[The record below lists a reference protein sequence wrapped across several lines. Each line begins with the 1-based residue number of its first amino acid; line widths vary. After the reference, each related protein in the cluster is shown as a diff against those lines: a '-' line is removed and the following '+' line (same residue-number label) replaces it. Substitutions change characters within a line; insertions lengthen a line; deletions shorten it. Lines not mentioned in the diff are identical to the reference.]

1 MIDVHVQ
8 VIGVGR
14 SGPQKGFFNKMDFVF
29 DVDDEAQYAVFQ
41 QAMADAGQQLG
52 ALAASTQPVGED
64 PNKKK

>member
-52 ALAASTQPVGED
+52 ALGGVTSSPHHD